1 MNSKSYTCFTLGQGA
16 FWAHL
21 PIIQYFHFPL
31 NSEIYKTAATAVFIP
46 GECSTEFYET
56 QFMKLEQN
64 LCQDIHMHMYMNGVW
79 SQGDHSK
86 YQAVVGM
93 ALKLDRV
100 HRVQMIFSESILL
113 SSTVLYN
120 NKQCMSC
127 S

>member
-1 MNSKSYTCFTLGQGA
+1 
-16 FWAHL
+16 
-21 PIIQYFHFPL
+21 
-31 NSEIYKTAATAVFIP
+31 
-46 GECSTEFYET
+46 
-56 QFMKLEQN
+56 
-64 LCQDIHMHMYMNGVW
+64 MHMYMNGMW

-100 HRVQMIFSESILL
+100 HRVQMIFSESILV